1 MWIFISQ
8 TGEKN
13 SERID
18 TGRYRTGTV
27 IIQLHAH
34 PLILGLTQ
42 VDIFLQIRH
51 SCASLSLSLPPKK
64 NPADATEKHIEADK
78 QTLPC
83 SGCTVHSPEPCS
95 SHTRR
100 TSASG
105 SDVSHFS
112 SSCQQ
117 RTKWLWNRYKK
128 EREKKEQNG
137 ASLADLSGSLH
148 LAGKHIFKHLPKH
161 TKYNLIS
168 IFYKRIQAVDK
179 AS

>member
-13 SERID
+13 SERIH
-18 TGRYRTGTV
+18 TGRYRYSNNPVARTS
-27 IIQLHAH
+27 AH
-34 PLILGLTQ
+34 SRPNPSWY
-42 VDIFLQIRH
+42 FLQIRH
-51 SCASLSLSLPPKK
+51 SCASLSLSLPPPKK

-128 EREKKEQNG
+128 EREKKKQNG
-137 ASLADLSGSLH
+137 ASLADLSSSLH

-168 IFYKRIQAVDK
+168 I
-179 AS
+179 